1 MNERTRWAHLILLL
15 ASLVGV
21 VAFLYPFFT
30 AGSPQGST
38 GAPAPAAIQQSPL
51 FTIVI
56 VALCLGAILATL
68 GSGAMNA
75 RMMAILGVLTAA
87 NAVLRAVPGP
97 AGFAA
102 VFTLPVLCG
111 YAYGATFGFL
121 LGSLSL
127 LASALIGGGIGPWLP
142 YQMMALGW
150 VGLTAAWIPDLRRH
164 PRLEVV
170 LLGACALLWGFL
182 FGAIMNIWF
191 WPYIYQPQQS
201 GMYWEAGQG
210 LQETLKRYATFY
222 LVTSFWWDLARATGN
237 ALLTWLMARP
247 VLSLLRRFERR
258 FFFTWTEQVAVSSE
272 PEGTPVYPS
281 VSDRGSTAG

>member
-1 MNERTRWAHLILLL
+1 MRERNRWAHLILLL

-30 AGSPQGST
+30 GGSSQGST
-38 GAPAPAAIQQSPL
+38 GAPSSAALQQSPL
-51 FTIVI
+51 LTIVI
-56 VALCLGAILATL
+56 VTLCLGAILATL
-68 GSGAMNA
+68 GTGAMNA

-150 VGLTAAWIPDLRRH
+150 VGLTAAWIPDVRRR
-164 PRLEVV
+164 PRLEVF
-170 LLGACALLWGFL
+170 LLGTCALLWGFL

-210 LQETLKRYATFY
+210 FVETLKRYGTFY
-222 LVTSFWWDLARATGN
+222 LVTSFWWDLARAIGN
-237 ALLTWLMARP
+237 ALLTWLVARP
-247 VLSLLRRFERR
+247 VLGLLRRFERR
-258 FFFTWTEQVAVSSE
+258 FFFTWTEQAAYSSISE
-272 PEGTPVYPS
+272 RRPESPD
-281 VSDRGSTAG
+281 VSDLGSIAG

>member
-1 MNERTRWAHLILLL
+1 MTERNRWAHLILLL
-15 ASLVGV
+15 ASLLGV

-30 AGSPQGST
+30 ANPQQGT
-38 GAPAPAAIQQSPL
+38 AGEPAALQQSPL
-51 FTIVI
+51 FTIAI

-68 GSGAMNA
+68 GTGAMNA
-75 RMMAILGVLTAA
+75 KMMAILGVLTAA

-150 VGLTAAWIPDLRRH
+150 VGLTAAWVPDLRRH
-164 PRLEVV
+164 PRLEVY
-170 LLGACALLWGFL
+170 ALAALALVWGFL

-191 WPYIYQPQQS
+191 WPYIIQPQQG

-210 LQETLKRYATFY
+210 LFETLKRYATFY
-222 LVTSFWWDLARATGN
+222 LVTSFWWDLARAIGN
-237 ALLTWLMARP
+237 ALLTWLVARP
-247 VLSLLRRFERR
+247 VLGLLRRFERR
-258 FFFTWTEQVAVSSE
+258 FFFTWTEQAPYSLEPAPTPRSPDVSGS
-272 PEGTPVYPS
+272 
-281 VSDRGSTAG
+281 GSTAS